1 MKYILSTFLVLLLCF
16 LPLSANSQK
25 YYSVSSTEW
34 QRVNELCHYAGVV
47 GPASNGPITRGQ
59 LQLALDRAESS
70 LSSDNP
76 LLIEIRNLLKD
87 ENNIINDDISGFSFK
102 ATLTPEAYIQSN
114 KGEKAVYDL
123 DEDWFVKNQR
133 ERRAATIKI
142 EGNIRNYLY
151 SRFVLDYKQ
160 NISNYSNYSY
170 WNDNFHL
177 SFCGFDML
185 KNVPLDCGFSLG
197 TKEANLIIGRGKV
210 SLGEGYT
217 GNTAI
222 GDNYDYQEFLKA
234 GFYTKNISVFVT
246 LTSFDSS
253 HKVGLKPYEV
263 LSARFSD
270 YQELRHAASYEVV
283 IGEKVKTSLTFISL
297 LDTNNS
303 FDFRYLNPFMV
314 MHNYFNYHE
323 ETILEANNMIT
334 LDLSCSF
341 APKWNIYSQITM
353 DQFQVKGEAEGY
365 TGFGY
370 TEPNAFGGLINLSYT
385 DIVNKT
391 DILSLYGELVYNMP
405 GMYLNTKYYLPRT
418 CKDVTYYNGE
428 VTQYNHDRSNPSVK
442 YTERCFSQDYLLG
455 YKRTE
460 SNYDDTAYSGY
471 IYGPDCFVSTI
482 GMSWRKP
489 SVFSLSSSVMYM
501 AHGEKGRGEDEAN
514 YTFDGIGSLSDVNR
528 IALTGTVEHTLVI
541 KAEAEVQ
548 LLSYL
553 SFTLGGAYQYR
564 WNYRNKADL
573 SFSNLQL
580 YIGLKLASFDF
591 SV

>member
-1 MKYILSTFLVLLLCF
+1 MKKIIFVFLILVFNFVTLF
-16 LPLSANSQK
+16 ANSQT
-25 YYSVSSTEW
+25 YYAVSSLEW
-34 QRVNELCHYAGVV
+34 KSVNALCHYAGVV
-47 GPASNGPITRGQ
+47 GPTSNGPVTRAQ
-59 LQLALDRAESS
+59 LQLALERAESI
-70 LSSDNP
+70 LNSDNP
-76 LLIEIRNLLKD
+76 LLIEVKDLLKN
-87 ENNIINDDISGFSFK
+87 ENNIINDGISSFSLK
-102 ATLTPEAYIQSN
+102 GTLTPEVYMQTN

-133 ERRAATIKI
+133 ERRAATVTL
-142 EGNIRNYLY
+142 EGNIRDYLY
-151 SRFVLDYKQ
+151 SRFALDYKQ

-177 SFCGFDML
+177 SFYGFDIL

-210 SLGEGYT
+210 SLGDGFT

-222 GDNYDYQEFLKA
+222 GDNYDYQEFLKT

-253 HKVGLKPYEV
+253 HEVGLKPYEV

-270 YQELRHAASYEVV
+270 YRELRHAASYEAI
-283 IGEKVKTSLTFISL
+283 IGKKIKTSLTFISL
-297 LDTNNS
+297 LDTNNA

-334 LDLSCSF
+334 VDLSYSF
-341 APKWNIYSQITM
+341 APKWNIYGQLTM
-353 DQFQVKGEAEGY
+353 DQYQVKGEAEGY
-365 TGFGY
+365 VGFGY
-370 TEPNAFGGLINLSYT
+370 TEPNAFGGLINISYT

-391 DILSLYGELVYNMP
+391 DIVFAYGEFVYNMP
-405 GMYLNTKYYLPRT
+405 GMYLNTKYYLPGT
-418 CKDVTYYNGE
+418 NGE
-428 VTQYNHDRSNPSVK
+428 VTQYNHIKGHPDLK
-442 YTERCFSQDYLLG
+442 YTDRCFSQDYLLG

-460 SNYDDTAYSGY
+460 SNYDDMAYSGY
-471 IYGPDCFVSTI
+471 IYGPDCIVSAI
-482 GMSWRKP
+482 GMNWRKP

-501 AHGEKGRGEDEAN
+501 AHGEKGRGENEAN
-514 YTFDGIGSLSDVNR
+514 YTFDGIDSLSDVNR
-528 IALTGTVEHTLVI
+528 IALTGTIEHTLVI

-553 SFTLGGAYQYR
+553 SVKFGGAYQYR
-564 WNYRNKADL
+564 WNYRNRADL
-573 SFSNLQL
+573 TFSNLQC
-580 YIGLKLASFDF
+580 YIELNLSSLDFD
-591 SV
+591 V